1 MNIFTENRSD
11 MNNIKK
17 VWHQGGD
24 KPFIYVDKITNQQLT
39 TFALCVVWY
48 DVWVEDLCKV
58 TEDHKFILMTNGNTY
73 DSDFFWY
80 WCYTYDLMPCENTTE
95 LINIGTVEQ

>member
-1 MNIFTENRSD
+1 MIE
-11 MNNIKK
+11 NNIKK
-17 VWHQGGD
+17 VWHQGCD

-48 DVWVEDLCKV
+48 DGWVEDLCKV
-58 TEDHKFILMTNGNTY
+58 TEDHKFISMTNGKIY

-95 LINIGTVEQ
+95 LINIGTVEE